1 MINKTMATLVNQFM
15 FGQAT
20 STSIPSYWYLGILRT
35 KLDPTDFNGNIS
47 GKEITN
53 QGYAR
58 VRIPN
63 TADYFQVSSS
73 SAKMGYVT
81 NKRDIIFNDITGGGN
96 SPIAGF
102 FLTNAQTG
110 STAYIWGNLTT
121 VRTAYQNSRVVV
133 KAGALNFSITNTEG
147 TGTIAQGLTVDD
159 QGVLS
164 GNMSVSTVGV
174 LS

>member
-35 KLDPTDFNGNIS
+35 KLDSTNFNGDIS
-47 GKEITN
+47 DKEITN

-63 TADYFQVSSS
+63 TADYFQISSS
-73 SAKMGYVT
+73 SAQISYVT
-81 NKRDIIFNDITGGGN
+81 NKRDIVFNDITGGGN

-133 KAGALNFSITNTEG
+133 KARALNFSITNTEG
-147 TGTIAQGLTVDD
+147 TGTIAQGLVVDD

-164 GNMSVSTVGV
+164 GNMGVSTVGV

>member
-1 MINKTMATLVNQFM
+1 MINKTMANLVNQFM

-20 STSIPSYWYLGILRT
+20 STSIPSYWYLGILKT
-35 KLDPTDFNGNIS
+35 KLDPTNFNGDIS
-47 GKEITN
+47 SKEITN

-63 TADYFQVSSS
+63 TSDYFQVSSS
-73 SAKMGYVT
+73 SAQMSYVT
-81 NKRDIIFNDITGGGN
+81 NKRDITFNDITGGGN

-110 STAYIWGNLTT
+110 GTAYIWGNLTT

-133 KAGALNFSITNTEG
+133 KAGALNFSISNTEG
-147 TGTIAQGLTVDD
+147 SGTIAQGLIVDD
-159 QGVLS
+159 QGILS
-164 GNMSVSTVGV
+164 GNMGVSTAGV

>member
-20 STSIPSYWYLGILRT
+20 STSIPSYWYLGILKT

-63 TADYFQVSSS
+63 SSS
-73 SAKMGYVT
+73 SAQMGYVT

-147 TGTIAQGLTVDD
+147 TGTIAQGLIVDD

>member
-35 KLDPTDFNGNIS
+35 KLDPTDFNGDIS

-73 SAKMGYVT
+73 SAQMGYVT
-81 NKRDIIFNDITGGGN
+81 NKRDIVFNDITGGGN

-147 TGTIAQGLTVDD
+147 TGTISQGLTVDD

-164 GNMSVSTVGV
+164 GNMSVSTVGM

>member
-1 MINKTMATLVNQFM
+1 MINKTMASLVNQYM

-20 STSIPSYWYLGILRT
+20 STSIPSYWYLGILKT

-53 QGYAR
+53 RGYAR

-63 TADYFQVSSS
+63 TSDYFQVSSS
-73 SAKMGYVT
+73 SAQMGFVT
-81 NKRDIIFNDITGGGN
+81 NKRDITFNDITGGGN

-102 FLTNAQTG
+102 FLTNAATG
-110 STAYIWGNLTT
+110 GTAYIWGNLTT

-133 KAGALNFSITNTEG
+133 KAGALNFSIINTEG
-147 TGTIAQGLTVDD
+147 TGTIAQGLIVDSR
-159 QGVLS
+159 GILS
-164 GNMSVSTVGV
+164 GNMGVSTAGV

>member
-1 MINKTMATLVNQFM
+1 
-15 FGQAT
+15 
-20 STSIPSYWYLGILRT
+20 
-35 KLDPTDFNGNIS
+35 
-47 GKEITN
+47 
-53 QGYAR
+53 
-58 VRIPN
+58 
-63 TADYFQVSSS
+63 
-73 SAKMGYVT
+73 MGYVT

-147 TGTIAQGLTVDD
+147 TGTISQGLTVDD

>member
-1 MINKTMATLVNQFM
+1 
-15 FGQAT
+15 
-20 STSIPSYWYLGILRT
+20 
-35 KLDPTDFNGNIS
+35 
-47 GKEITN
+47 
-53 QGYAR
+53 
-58 VRIPN
+58 
-63 TADYFQVSSS
+63 
-73 SAKMGYVT
+73 MGYVT

-121 VRTAYQNSRVVV
+121 VGRVYKKSRVVGE
-133 KAGALNFSITNTEG
+133 AGALNFAITNAEV
-147 TGTIAQGLTVDD
+147 TGPIAQGLVVDD
-159 QGVLS
+159 KGVLS